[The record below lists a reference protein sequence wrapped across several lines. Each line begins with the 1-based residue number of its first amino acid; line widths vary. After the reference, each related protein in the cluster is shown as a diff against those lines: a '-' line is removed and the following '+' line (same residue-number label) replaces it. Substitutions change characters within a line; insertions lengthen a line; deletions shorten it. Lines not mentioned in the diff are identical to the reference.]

1 MWNPM
6 RRRRHGPSPEA
17 TEARTV
23 AEVQLLM
30 AHLHEQDMTHLATR
44 AREQRERNHF
54 GERITRAMG
63 GI

>member
-6 RRRRHGPSPEA
+6 RRRRREPSIEA
-17 TEARTV
+17 VQALTA
-23 AEVQLLM
+23 AEVHLLL
-30 AHLHEQDMTHLATR
+30 ARLHEEQTRELAVR
-44 AREQRERNHF
+44 AAEQRERNHF